1 MKKYDLIVIGGGPAG
16 YLAGERA
23 GQARLKTLVI
33 EKRALGGVCL
43 NEGCIPSKSFLYC
56 AKVFDY
62 TKHAGDYGISL
73 ENAKLDHAA
82 VVKRKNKVVNTLVSG
97 IGAALKS
104 HKVEVVEG
112 VAAIEKKCADGYV
125 VSAGQE
131 RFAADK
137 LLIASGSVPVLPPID
152 GLADSVKSG
161 FALTNRE
168 ILDIE
173 TVPSELV
180 IVGGGVIGLEMASY
194 FNSAGSKV
202 TVIEMLPYIGGSCDR
217 EIAETLKAEYE
228 KKGVT
233 FLLSSRVT
241 RIADGKVVY
250 DGGEVKAD
258 KVLLSIGRRAFTEG
272 LGLENIGV
280 LTERGKIITDQYMR
294 TNLPGVYAAGDVN
307 GKLML
312 AHTAYRET
320 EVAVNNI
327 LGKRDVMRYDA
338 IASVIYTNPEVGSVG
353 LTEEQCKEQ
362 KIEYK
367 VGKASAMYSG
377 RYVAENGSGNGFCK
391 VLSDKNTGKL
401 LGVHILS
408 PYASEMI
415 VGAALMLEMEM
426 TVDDVKELVFP
437 HPTVCEIIR
446 EAIFAI

>member
-23 GQARLKTLVI
+23 GQAGLKTLVI

-415 VGAALMLEMEM
+415 AGAALMLEMEM